1 MIISFFL
8 ALRTISG
15 YTKRMTEKPVIVPGS
30 SIRSQILEFYR
41 AAIRSGKLPEGSV
54 LPSARK
60 LAAEL
65 GTAEAN
71 VHHAIAQLA
80 KEGLIARRPKI
91 GSVVAGPA
99 RIFRVAFFLPELYT
113 RRGERFTRPLVEILE
128 RELAAQGIE
137 ECQVIYETASGEGW
151 KLLKRLA
158 ETHRIQGVLVRGLD
172 EEGRVRFARLPVPFA
187 AISGSAIPS
196 GVRIITAKLIQ
207 SMLEGVTMQ
216 GCRSAGV
223 IFSGSRKE
231 CETLFAS
238 AVKRAGVE
246 IRPEW
251 MFCRDDYGSEILDI
265 DHFGYLGAGR
275 ILSVPERPESLMLFS
290 DDLVAGVTMRLYAEK
305 WNVPEALKLVVHRTM
320 ENPVI
325 FPFECVLVEQSIAEL
340 ARLLVGKLIDAF
352 EGRAPRKGEL
362 AVRVTRNPAPTR

>member
-1 MIISFFL
+1 
-8 ALRTISG
+8 
-15 YTKRMTEKPVIVPGS
+15 MTEKPIIMPGS

-41 AAIRSGKLPEGSV
+41 TAIRSGKLPEGSV
-54 LPSARK
+54 LPPARK

-71 VHHAIAQLA
+71 AHHAIAQLA
-80 KEGLIARRPKI
+80 REGLIARRPKI
-91 GSVVAGPA
+91 GSVVISPA

-128 RELAAQGIE
+128 RELAAQGIN
-137 ECQVIYETASGEGW
+137 ECLVVYETASGEGW

-172 EEGRVRFARLPVPFA
+172 EEGQERFARLPVPFA
-187 AISGSAIPS
+187 AITGCAIPT
-196 GVRIITAKLIQ
+196 GVRIITAKLVQ
-207 SMLEGVTMQ
+207 SMLEGAVLQ
-216 GCRSAGV
+216 KCRSAGV
-223 IFSGSRKE
+223 IFSGSRSE
-231 CETLFAS
+231 CEALFSAS
-238 AVKRAGVE
+238 AKRAGVE

-251 MFCRDDYGSEILDI
+251 MFCRDDYGSDILDI
-265 DHFGYLGAGR
+265 DHFGYLGSGR
-275 ILSVPERPESLMLFS
+275 IFSAPEQPEALMLFS

-305 WNVPEALKLVVHRTM
+305 RNVPEALKLVIHRTV

-325 FPFECVLVEQSIAEL
+325 FPFECILVEQSIAEL

-352 EGRAPRKGEL
+352 EGNAPRRGEL
-362 AVRVTRNPAPTR
+362 AIRITRNSPAGDIV

>member
-1 MIISFFL
+1 
-8 ALRTISG
+8 
-15 YTKRMTEKPVIVPGS
+15 MTEKPVIEPGS

-54 LPSARK
+54 LPAARK

-80 KEGLIARRPKI
+80 KEGLIVRRPKV
-91 GSVVAGPA
+91 GSVVSGPA
-99 RIFRVAFFLPELYT
+99 RMFRVAFFLPELYT

-128 RELAAQGIE
+128 RELAAQGIG

-151 KLLKRLA
+151 RLLKRLA
-158 ETHRIQGVLVRGLD
+158 DTRRIQGVLARGLD
-172 EEGRVRFARLPVPFA
+172 EEEHERFSRLPVPFA
-187 AISGSAIPS
+187 AITCCPIPT
-196 GVRIITAKLIQ
+196 GVRIITAKLGEA
-207 SMLEGVTMQ
+207 MLEGVRQQ
-216 GCRSAGV
+216 GCRSSGV

-238 AVKRAGVE
+238 AAGRAGIE

-265 DHFGYLGAGR
+265 DHFGYLGSGR
-275 ILSVPERPESLMLFS
+275 ILSAPERPEALMLFS
-290 DDLVAGVTMRLYAEK
+290 DDLVAGVTMHLYAEK
-305 WNVPEALKLVVHRTM
+305 LSVPDALKLVIHRTV

-325 FPFECVLVEQSIAEL
+325 FPFECVLAEQSIAEL
-340 ARLLVGKLIDAF
+340 ARLLVGRLIDAF
-352 EGRAPRKGEL
+352 EGRPPRRGEL
-362 AVRVTRNPAPTR
+362 AIRITRNPAPAHITGRRR